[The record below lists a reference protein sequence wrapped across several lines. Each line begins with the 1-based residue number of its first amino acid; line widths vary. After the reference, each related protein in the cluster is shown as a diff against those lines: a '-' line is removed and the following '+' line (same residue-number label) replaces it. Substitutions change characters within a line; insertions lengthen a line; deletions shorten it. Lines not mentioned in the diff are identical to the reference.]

1 MYRLMMA
8 GTLLLVSACSGDND
22 ATEAERRTGD
32 HVWKSQT
39 DMIDRARD
47 VENTVMEQGLQQRRA
62 IDEQAR

>member
-8 GTLLLVSACSGDND
+8 GTLLLVSACSGGHDVP
-22 ATEAERRTGD
+22 EPEKQTGD

-47 VENTVMEQGLQQRRA
+47 VENTVLDQGLQQRRA